1 MAITKIVSDNG
12 VISGTA
18 GLKFVSGNSG
28 TLEIQSV
35 NSSGVASTAIA
46 VTDNQYIGIGT
57 TSPSGLVNI
66 VSKNSYVDSY
76 SVAFDQKVTLI
87 APASEYPAFI
97 VHAWGGASTGGS
109 VTETQSG
116 EILLVRN
123 RGPVDEPLS
132 TIDGDTIGAIIFRGY
147 NSLFGEYSGCSI
159 MAYQTGSPTVNGT
172 PMALD
177 FKTNDGSNGT
187 SGTSRVYIDDTG
199 NVGIGTT
206 IVDESIWSTGCQM
219 LRMTSNDNYAC
230 INLDYD
236 GQYNLYLSSGSPGN
250 NNAYIWTESGT
261 NLRLSANNFTFE
273 INGDSNKMGFSI
285 DSNWVARLYKYIET
299 GSTSIVTQVNDG
311 DGSYSVT
318 IPLDGRIYSV
328 TLSQNVDLYTTDAP
342 TAPLCGSAIIYI
354 TQASTAKTVTV
365 PAGWYWRNNIVET
378 FSTNSGY
385 YRLTLVTDP
394 AGNIHADAELRQ
406 T

>member
-109 VTETQSG
+109 VTDNQNG

-147 NSLFGEYSGCSI
+147 NSLFGDYSGCSI

-172 PMALD
+172 PMALG

-187 SGTSRVYIDDTG
+187 SGTGRVYIDEIG
-199 NVGIGTT
+199 NVGIGTDN
-206 IVDESIWSTGCQM
+206 IDDESWSTGTRM
-219 LRMTSNDNYAC
+219 LRMSSVADNYSC
-230 INLDYD
+230 IKLDAAD
-236 GQYNLYLSSGSPGN
+236 NCELFLSSGHAN
-250 NNAYIWTESGT
+250 DEKAYIWALT
-261 NLRLSANNFTFE
+261 NLEMMADTYT
-273 INGDSNKMGFSI
+273 IKVTNGNTVAISI
-285 DSNWVARLYKYIET
+285 DANAVARLYKYVET
-299 GSTSIVTQVNDG
+299 GSTSIVSQVDDG

-342 TAPLCGSAIIYI
+342 TAPICGSAVIYI
-354 TQASTAKTVTV
+354 TQAATAKTVTV

-378 FSTNSGY
+378 FATNNGY

-394 AGNIHADAELRQ
+394 AGNVHADAELRQ

>member
-46 VTDNQYIGIGT
+46 ITDNQYIGIGT
-57 TSPSGLVNI
+57 TSPVNLVEI

-76 SVAFDQKVTLI
+76 SVAFDQNFTLL
-87 APASEYPAFI
+87 APASEYPALQ
-97 VHAWGGASTGGS
+97 VLAWGGNSTGGS
-109 VTETQSG
+109 VTSGQYG
-116 EILLVRN
+116 EISVRRQ
-123 RGPVDEPLS
+123 RGTLNQPLS
-132 TIDGDTIGAIIFRGY
+132 TIAGDSIGSIIFRGY
-147 NSLFGEYSGCSI
+147 NSLYDQYYSGCRI
-159 MAYQTGSPTVNGT
+159 KAIQTGSATVNGT
-172 PMALD
+172 PMALE
-177 FKTNDGSNGT
+177 FNTNDGSGGMNGDT
-187 SGTSRVYIDDTG
+187 QLYIDETG

-206 IVDESIWSTGCQM
+206 TIDDSSWSAGSRM
-219 LRMTSNDNYAC
+219 LCMRADSGNYSCIRLDSND
-230 INLDYD
+230 DYE
-236 GQYNLYLSSGSPGN
+236 LFLSSGHSGAEQ
-250 NNAYIWTESGT
+250 AYIWTADHLKLNAASF
-261 NLRLSANNFTFE
+261 SME
-273 INGDSNKMGFSI
+273 IGGNSDQKGFSI
-285 DSNWVARLYKYIET
+285 DNNWVARLYKYVET

-342 TAPLCGSAIIYI
+342 TAPICGSAVIYI
-354 TQASTAKTVTV
+354 TQAATAKTVTV

-378 FSTNSGY
+378 FATNNGY

-394 AGNIHADAELRQ
+394 AGNVHADAELRQ